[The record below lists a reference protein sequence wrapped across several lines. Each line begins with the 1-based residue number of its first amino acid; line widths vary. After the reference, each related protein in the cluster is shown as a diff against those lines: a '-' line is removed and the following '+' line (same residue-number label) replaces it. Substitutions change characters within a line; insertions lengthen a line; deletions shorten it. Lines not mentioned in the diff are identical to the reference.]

1 VKFIVDAQLPP
12 ALARLLRESGCCD
25 AFAVREIGLREANDG
40 EILRYVVQQQ
50 AARAP
55 FETFAL
61 ELANGRVIQIHERH
75 LVATTSGTHHG
86 EGVIGVLYENGSFE
100 LINAGQILSVS
111 VGVHPKVKEEFAA
124 RMESVRKG
132 FEGLVIHLEDRVRE
146 EPN

>member
-1 VKFIVDAQLPP
+1 MIEQIRHLQ
-12 ALARLLRESGCCD
+12 S
-25 AFAVREIGLREANDG
+25 
-40 EILRYVVQQQ
+40 
-50 AARAP
+50 RAP

-75 LVATTSGTHHG
+75 LVATTSGAHHG

-111 VGVHPKVKEEFAA
+111 VGVHPKVKEELAA

-132 FEGLVIHLEDRVRE
+132 FEGQTKHEK
-146 EPN
+146 

>member
-1 VKFIVDAQLPP
+1 MIEQIRHLQ
-12 ALARLLRESGCCD
+12 S
-25 AFAVREIGLREANDG
+25 
-40 EILRYVVQQQ
+40 
-50 AARAP
+50 RAP

-111 VGVHPKVKEEFAA
+111 VGVHPKVKEELAA
-124 RMESVRKG
+124 RIESVRKG
-132 FEGLVIHLEDRVRE
+132 FEGQTKHDK
-146 EPN
+146 

>member
-1 VKFIVDAQLPP
+1 MIEQIRHLQ
-12 ALARLLRESGCCD
+12 S
-25 AFAVREIGLREANDG
+25 
-40 EILRYVVQQQ
+40 
-50 AARAP
+50 RAP

-61 ELANGRVIQIHERH
+61 ELPNGRVIQIHERH

-146 EPN
+146 ESN